1 MTLYVCDFCSFST
14 KIKKHYFR
22 HLNTIKHNIQQDLN
36 NQKKEKIEKSLIRV
50 TKNGHQ
56 NDHKMTINGHFRP
69 FFCSHCKS
77 HFTTKAHLARHQKS
91 YCKVIKFSK
100 KTGNF
105 EKMDS
110 EKSSQILMEPSTTDA
125 KTHLFIINSENDNKT
140 INSYQTTTNNIKINK
155 NCGNNSNNTE
165 LNNSGNIETNITIN
179 NYGKENL
186 EMLSKKFLTNMVQYP
201 YTAIPKMIK
210 KIHFNDNYPENKNI
224 RMLNKKDSRIQTLKE
239 GYWIYIDKNE
249 TIYELIGD
257 KNYQMDKFYCEN
269 KNLFNNIHQQRYETF
284 QSKIS
289 GEDRTL
295 MKNLKNSTDI
305 IFWNNM

>member
-22 HLNTIKHNIQQDLN
+22 HLNTIKHNIQQDLY
-36 NQKKEKIEKSLIRV
+36 NQKKEKTEKSLMRV
-50 TKNGHQ
+50 TINGHQ

-91 YCKVIKFSK
+91 YCKVLKFSK
-100 KTGNF
+100 KNGNF
-105 EKMDS
+105 ENSDF
-110 EKSSQILMEPSTTDA
+110 EKSSQILMSDGSDCM
-125 KTHLFIINSENDNKT
+125 KTHLFIINPENEKQH
-140 INSYQTTTNNIKINK
+140 INSYQDNSKNIKIN
-155 NCGNNSNNTE
+155 NNYSDNSNNTE
-165 LNNSGNIETNITIN
+165 VNNSGNIETNITIN

-186 EMLSKKFLTNMVQYP
+186 EMLSKKFLTSMVQYP

-224 RMLNKKDSRIQTLKE
+224 RMVNKKDSRIQTLKE
-239 GYWIYIDKNE
+239 GCWIYVDKNE
-249 TIYELIGD
+249 TIDELIGD

-269 KNLFNNIHQQRYETF
+269 KNLFDNIHQKRYETF

-295 MKNLKNSTDI
+295 MKNLKSGTDI

>member
-1 MTLYVCDFCSFST
+1 MTVYLCQFCDFST

-22 HLNTIKHNIQQDLN
+22 HLNTNKHNINKDLYY
-36 NQKKEKIEKSLIRV
+36 QKKENYEKSLMRV
-50 TKNGHQ
+50 TINGHQ
-56 NDHKMTINGHFRP
+56 NDHKMTINGHSRP

-100 KTGNF
+100 KNGNF
-105 EKMDS
+105 ENLDS
-110 EKSSQILMEPSTTDA
+110 EKSSQILIEPYDTDP

-140 INSYQTTTNNIKINK
+140 VNSYQNTTNNIKINK

-165 LNNSGNIETNITIN
+165 LNNCGNVETNITIN

-201 YTAIPKMIK
+201 YSAIPKMIK

-239 GYWIYIDKNE
+239 GYWIYVDKNE
-249 TIYELIGD
+249 TIDELIGD

-269 KNLFNNIHQQRYETF
+269 KNLFDNIHQQRYETF

>member
-1 MTLYVCDFCSFST
+1 
-14 KIKKHYFR
+14 
-22 HLNTIKHNIQQDLN
+22 
-36 NQKKEKIEKSLIRV
+36 
-50 TKNGHQ
+50 
-56 NDHKMTINGHFRP
+56 
-69 FFCSHCKS
+69 
-77 HFTTKAHLARHQKS
+77 
-91 YCKVIKFSK
+91 
-100 KTGNF
+100 
-105 EKMDS
+105 
-110 EKSSQILMEPSTTDA
+110 
-125 KTHLFIINSENDNKT
+125 
-140 INSYQTTTNNIKINK
+140 
-155 NCGNNSNNTE
+155 
-165 LNNSGNIETNITIN
+165 
-179 NYGKENL
+179 
-186 EMLSKKFLTNMVQYP
+186 MVQYP

>member
-22 HLNTIKHNIQQDLN
+22 HLNTIKHKIQQDLY
-36 NQKKEKIEKSLIRV
+36 NQKKEKTEKSLMRV
-50 TKNGHQ
+50 TINGHQ
-56 NDHKMTINGHFRP
+56 NDHKMTINGHIRP

-91 YCKVIKFSK
+91 YCKVLKFSK
-100 KTGNF
+100 KNGNF
-105 EKMDS
+105 ENSDF
-110 EKSSQILMEPSTTDA
+110 EKSSQILMGDTSDCM
-125 KTHLFIINSENDNKT
+125 KTHLFVINSENEAQS
-140 INSYQTTTNNIKINK
+140 INSYQNNSNNVKIN
-155 NCGNNSNNTE
+155 NNYSDNSNNTE

-179 NYGKENL
+179 NYGQENL
-186 EMLSKKFLTNMVQYP
+186 EMLSKKFLTSMVQYP
-201 YTAIPKMIK
+201 YSAIPKMIK

-224 RMLNKKDSRIQTLKE
+224 RMLNKKDGKIQTLKD
-239 GYWIYIDKNE
+239 GSWKYVDKNE
-249 TIYELIGD
+249 TIDELIGD

-269 KNLFNNIHQQRYETF
+269 KNLFDNIHQKRYETF

-289 GEDRTL
+289 REDRTL
-295 MKNLKNSTDI
+295 MKNLKNGTDI